1 MSGVA
6 QITCVLPHRHPALLI
21 DRISGIEPGVGV
33 RTQKA
38 VSVTDPGYRTL
49 SNKASELEY
58 VYPVGRLLESWAQ
71 SAVLLACWEEPNPD
85 VLEGKVALLAGVK
98 NARTFGPVYP
108 GQVVDHEVR
117 VVRDLGDTLIIT
129 GGSSVAG
136 RQVLEVGQLVLALRG
151 TEALTPQPEPTAAP
165 RLSSPTTTD
174 KRS

>member
-1 MSGVA
+1 MSGIA
-6 QITCVLPHRHPALLI
+6 LIKSVLPHRHPALLI
-21 DRISGIEPGVGV
+21 DRISEMRPGLGV

-49 SNKASELEY
+49 SNKATELEY
-58 VYPVGRLLESWAQ
+58 VYPLGRLLESWAQ
-71 SAVLLACWEEPNPD
+71 SAVLLACWENPNPD

-129 GGSSVAG
+129 GSSTVEG
-136 RQVLEVGQLVLALRG
+136 RKVLEVGQLVLALRG
-151 TEALTPQPEPTAAP
+151 TEALTPQTEAPAAP
-165 RLSSPTTTD
+165 RLSPQTTTD
-174 KRS
+174 ERS